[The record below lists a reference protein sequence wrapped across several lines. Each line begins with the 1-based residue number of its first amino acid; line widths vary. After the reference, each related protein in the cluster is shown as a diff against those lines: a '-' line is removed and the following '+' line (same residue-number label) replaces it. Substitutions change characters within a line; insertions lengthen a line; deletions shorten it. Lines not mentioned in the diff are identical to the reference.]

1 MYYYE
6 GICGMN
12 NFSKLKFGFGLTQ
25 HNSGIHTHIQ
35 YIRTHFLGGKNEGQV
50 SQPAQHFFFI
60 FFSKLQ

>member
-1 MYYYE
+1 
-6 GICGMN
+6 MN

-60 FFSKLQ
+60 FLVNYNNSYHNIISC